1 MGESARGRGYR
12 RGIRA
17 RRFAPYQSRMRGPR
31 GAKITSY
38 HSHSEADQSGSDD
51 STQPP
56 SHPWEQPCPNPLP
69 PPEPIRDPP
78 PESRRAPSPVREPP
92 PETRRAPSTTYTE
105 FLFAENT
112 DLTIPTMPNA
122 NEEQPKRRRG
132 PAKCLEFEK
141 LR

>member
-31 GAKITSY
+31 GAKIASY

-56 SHPWEQPCPNPLP
+56 SHPWEPPCPNPLP
-69 PPEPIRDPP
+69 PPEPIREPP
-78 PESRRAPSPVREPP
+78 PETRRAPSPVREPP
-92 PETRRAPSTTYTE
+92 PETRRAPSTVREPPPNGDNTGTIIIVV
-105 FLFAENT
+105 LFS
-112 DLTIPTMPNA
+112 
-122 NEEQPKRRRG
+122 KHYSY
-132 PAKCLEFEK
+132 KCT
-141 LR
+141 